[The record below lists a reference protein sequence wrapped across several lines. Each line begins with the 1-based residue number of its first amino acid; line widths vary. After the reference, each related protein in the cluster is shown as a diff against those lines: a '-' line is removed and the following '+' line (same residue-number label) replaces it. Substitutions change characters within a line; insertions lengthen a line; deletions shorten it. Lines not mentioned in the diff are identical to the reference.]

1 VHLEPNPFSGGE
13 SSAFTQNRIYPDSA
27 FPECGDDPTTLLV
40 NEGGPCPGYVPDGA
54 PNDPTGPDGN
64 GGFFFRRMVEF
75 GPRGQD
81 LTTESLN
88 GLVGISGWFGDYN
101 WQAGVAQNVVRI
113 RGLSPTI
120 LSSVIDNEVSNNGL
134 DLFERIPRDVVRRAS
149 HTQVET
155 GVSRNRSLDGTLT
168 GPAHFSLPGGDVRFA
183 AHLDVVDEK
192 YTDVFDAVSTNGD
205 VFDGGSGGGGE
216 RALVALGGE
225 LSLPVFSM
233 LEVAV
238 AARYDQYYDDSDTG
252 GALSPSAKIGYRP
265 FDNLLV
271 RASAGRSFRAPDL
284 QRLFGATTAGFET
297 VFDTPRCL
305 DAGGQKGEPVNPND
319 PDDPCLEIQSVPVTV
334 GPNPDLKEEEGTN
347 LNFGVSWEI
356 LQDLNLTADYYEIKV
371 DDLVNS
377 LSAQQILD
385 LCGEQGQFCD
395 QIERD
400 PDGTLGTPSAG
411 GSNDALIRSTAF
423 NIAKQE
429 IHGYDVRLSYLFGL
443 MNNWGQ
449 VRAELNWS
457 HLTSVKVTA
466 QPGARATQQLK
477 SNDTVVMPQDRYNLT
492 ADWALD
498 QLGATLRID
507 RVGRYPGGL
516 ASSPAEAHEF
526 VEAFTTVGIQGRYDF
541 GGPGMVRLGI
551 DNLLDEEFS
560 TDPTFQ
566 PGTPNV
572 QNQYLGEGTSFY
584 SNPLGRQFYAQY
596 EISF

>member
-1 VHLEPNPFSGGE
+1 
-13 SSAFTQNRIYPDSA
+13 
-27 FPECGDDPTTLLV
+27 
-40 NEGGPCPGYVPDGA
+40 
-54 PNDPTGPDGN
+54 
-64 GGFFFRRMVEF
+64 
-75 GPRGQD
+75 
-81 LTTESLN
+81 
-88 GLVGISGWFGDYN
+88 
-101 WQAGVAQNVVRI
+101 
-113 RGLSPTI
+113 
-120 LSSVIDNEVSNNGL
+120 
-134 DLFERIPRDVVRRAS
+134 
-149 HTQVET
+149 
-155 GVSRNRSLDGTLT
+155 
-168 GPAHFSLPGGDVRFA
+168 
-183 AHLDVVDEK
+183 VDEK

-457 HLTSVKVTA
+457 RLSLG
-466 QPGARATQQLK
+466 PGRPSSSRAT
-477 SNDTVVMPQDRYNLT
+477 
-492 ADWALD
+492 
-498 QLGATLRID
+498 
-507 RVGRYPGGL
+507 
-516 ASSPAEAHEF
+516 
-526 VEAFTTVGIQGRYDF
+526 
-541 GGPGMVRLGI
+541 
-551 DNLLDEEFS
+551 
-560 TDPTFQ
+560 
-566 PGTPNV
+566 TP
-572 QNQYLGEGTSFY
+572 S
-584 SNPLGRQFYAQY
+584 
-596 EISF
+596 